1 MYRADS
7 FAVAVAT
14 RLLKQGELEGF
25 VESSVDID
33 SIPFKDAR
41 REKQRL
47 LDAQRAKEK
56 KGEQEHPGD
65 RKKAR
70 SGGGG
75 GGGGGGG
82 SNANNKATNN
92 AANNATA
99 SQRLTASKRRTLESR
114 QELADLEDDY
124 ALWKKLKK
132 GKITQAE
139 YDAAMEL
146 NDDDDGGGGL
156 VELALAKKK
165 ARKKKK
171 TLKSGSSTFSR
182 N

>member
-70 SGGGG
+70 S
-75 GGGGGGG
+75 GGGGG

-165 ARKKKK
+165 ARNKKKK
-171 TLKSGSSTFSR
+171 RQGR
-182 N
+182 VEN